1 MLKQLSVFLAL
12 LSGFIL
18 LFSCS
23 AQKKVKRA
31 GTGEIHDQYQVD
43 QKAGFEGGKRQLF
56 QILSSNLEYP
66 EEAILKNIQGRVIVK
81 FVVEN
86 NGTINNFEI
95 LKDIGAGCADE
106 IIRVLQ
112 KTQAR
117 WNPAKINRKRV
128 RSYYILS
135 VNFRIPSDDSQPYIQ
150 DETN

>member
-1 MLKQLSVFLAL
+1 MLKSLFIFSAL
-12 LSGFIL
+12 LLSFPL

-23 AQKKVKRA
+23 AQEAKQPQ
-31 GTGEIHDQYQVD
+31 TGEVYDQYQVD
-43 QKAGFEGGKRQLF
+43 PKAEFEGGRRQLF

-66 EEAILKNIQGRVIVK
+66 VEAVQQNIQGKVIIK
-81 FVVEN
+81 FVVED
-86 NGTINNFEI
+86 NGTISNFET

-112 KTQAR
+112 KTQSR
-117 WNPAKINRKRV
+117 WNSAKINRKRV

-150 DETN
+150 EEAN